1 MHLQNEVPAVGSAFW
16 RSQLSANGTTWIRPT
31 ENEWGGMGERC
42 CWVPL
47 AMGRADFSAQL
58 RRHSLPIVLHA
69 PGQSWLHNADICARS
84 VRSSYHGGME
94 TSGGRMERA
103 LQKEEGDVEQMPGA
117 GRAFGRAA
125 CVHACVQELRGFCWE
140 KGAAPLPATQGA
152 SRPTATG
159 AGLPC
164 QEVTRFSKLP
174 EGGQLCSQADAAC
187 LRGAHPPRGAAG
199 GPLAATQ
206 PAQRVLWDTKQQSH
220 RASAC
225 WGCAFRGNLHL
236 LDSPNGS
243 QTREPSAAARQP
255 LGFALLQITHS
266 PGRQG
271 LCSLKTYPSVFI
283 IETSCPIC

>member
-16 RSQLSANGTTWIRPT
+16 RSQLSANGATWIRPT

-187 LRGAHPPRGAAG
+187 AVLTRPGELREGPSQPRNRHSACFGTPNSKATEPQRVGVVRSEGTCTFWTHQTAAK
-199 GPLAATQ
+199 PASRARQ
-206 PAQRVLWDTKQQSH
+206 PASPLDLLCYKLHAARAG
-220 RASAC
+220 RASA
-225 WGCAFRGNLHL
+225 L
-236 LDSPNGS
+236 
-243 QTREPSAAARQP
+243 
-255 LGFALLQITHS
+255 
-266 PGRQG
+266 
-271 LCSLKTYPSVFI
+271 
-283 IETSCPIC
+283 